1 MNSDVIYAFVI
12 QQIIDSN
19 HLQSKQYLACFR
31 IIIFGK
37 LENHKSAH

>member
-1 MNSDVIYAFVI
+1 MNSDIIYTLVI

-19 HLQSKQYLACFR
+19 HLQSVQNLACFR